1 MVTDAMWSDFNNDG
15 AIDLVLVGEWIAP
28 TFFKNEK
35 GTFKNVTQD
44 TGLANEK
51 GWWFSLEAG
60 DFDSDG
66 DQDYI
71 LGNLGLNYKYKAS
84 KDKPFKIHAG
94 DLDDNGQHDIVLGY
108 FNQGDLYPVRG
119 LQCSSQQI
127 PSLKK
132 KFNSYEAFGTATLI
146 DVYGE
151 EKLENAMVLDATNFA
166 SSYVENLGNGNFKI
180 AALPIQAQFSSIN
193 DIIINDFDNDGHL
206 DVVVGG
212 NLYASEV
219 ETTRNDAGVGL
230 VLKGDGIGGFESIPY
245 SKTGLLLRNDVKKM
259 KTLQTKNGT
268 ILLVANNNDRLESF
282 KIN

>member
-1 MVTDAMWSDFNNDG
+1 
-15 AIDLVLVGEWIAP
+15 
-28 TFFKNEK
+28 
-35 GTFKNVTQD
+35 
-44 TGLANEK
+44 
-51 GWWFSLEAG
+51 
-60 DFDSDG
+60 
-66 DQDYI
+66 
-71 LGNLGLNYKYKAS
+71 
-84 KDKPFKIHAG
+84 
-94 DLDDNGQHDIVLGY
+94 
-108 FNQGDLYPVRG
+108 
-119 LQCSSQQI
+119 
-127 PSLKK
+127 
-132 KFNSYEAFGTATLI
+132 
-146 DVYGE
+146 
-151 EKLENAMVLDATNFA
+151 MVLDATNFA